1 MKLNILNMGL
11 IKTESAV
18 SEILGMMMVL
28 SITVIVIGSVLLV
41 GIPMIESGKEKAKT
55 DVVTNSF
62 LSLQND
68 IEEVVRGPIWVR
80 DPRDPNITVDSKW
93 LGPSR
98 NTEIRLMEGML
109 YVLPNNS
116 NITCIPSNCNP
127 VGTNFTIKIPPSN
140 ITYVTDTYDTE
151 TITYEN
157 GAIIRKFGSG
167 IPIMVSYPLIN
178 IYDTGDNNIAISIHA
193 VILNGTLSSTG
204 GNGKASI
211 ETRSN
216 YYKQIVEPLSF
227 PNSNQTNISI
237 YSKHSD
243 TWKIFFDRKLEEA
256 GLVNGIGYNITDDD
270 GRLDVQI
277 TGKHVNMSTPDIFLS
292 VYESKVD
299 VKVK

>member
-1 MKLNILNMGL
+1 MILDKRL

-28 SITVIVIGSVLLV
+28 SVTILVIGSVLLV
-41 GIPMIESGKEKAKT
+41 GVPMIESGKERAKT
-55 DVVTNSF
+55 DVVANSF

-80 DPRDPNITVDSKW
+80 NPIDSNMTVDSKW

-98 NTEIRLMEGML
+98 NVEIQLMEGML
-109 YVLPNNS
+109 YVLPNSS
-116 NITCIPSNCNP
+116 NISCVPIGCNP

-157 GAIIRKFGSG
+157 GAIIRKFESG
-167 IPIMVSYPLIN
+167 IPIMTSYPLIN
-178 IYDTGDNNIAISIHA
+178 IYNTGDDSITVSIHA
-193 VILNGTLSSTG
+193 VILNSTLSSTG
-204 GNGKASI
+204 GDGKTLI
-211 ETRSN
+211 EIRSN
-216 YYKQIVEPLSF
+216 YYKQIVEPLSS
-227 PNSNQTNISI
+227 PNSNQTNISM
-237 YSKHSD
+237 YSKHSA
-243 TWKIFFDRKLEEA
+243 TWKKFFDRKLEEA
-256 GLVNGIGYNITDDD
+256 GLVNGVGYNITDED

-277 TGKHVNMSTPDIFLS
+277 TGKNANRSVPDIFLS
-292 VYESKVD
+292 VYESRID